1 MKKEILSL
9 LYSKKMQHFNG
20 KTNKKEY
27 SGTWFREVYLPLSQ
41 IDLGMQLDIELQKS
55 QHIES
60 SVPQA

>member
-1 MKKEILSL
+1 MKKE
-9 LYSKKMQHFNG
+9 Y
-20 KTNKKEY
+20 T
-27 SGTWFREVYLPLSQ
+27 GTWFREVYLPLSQ